1 MSDILTV
8 SIPSKVRSAASHISL
23 ADQWDHLKAR
33 WGVNRSGHRVEPG
46 LYALGNPTP
55 DSPVLVTANYTLSFD
70 KLRSSLKGID
80 CYILVLDTRG
90 INVWCAA
97 GKGTFGTGEL
107 VHRIKAT
114 GLNDVVSHRVL
125 ILPQLGATGVAAHEV
140 KQQSGFTVEYG
151 PVRAE
156 DLPEY
161 LKTHKA
167 DPEMRKVHFTLP
179 DRVVLIP
186 VDFIKVLLP
195 MILAAFLLFLF
206 GESLMAVGIVAAVI
220 AGVILFPIL
229 LPWLPT
235 TDFSS
240 KGFILG
246 GLVALIFAAFSFF
259 GETPASGWVRAGW
272 VLIYMLVLPPITAY
286 LALNFTGSTTFTSVT
301 GVRREIFTYVPIM
314 GYMFG
319 SGVLL
324 LIILTLITILGGL

>member
-1 MSDILTV
+1 MSDIITLST
-8 SIPSKVRSAASHISL
+8 RSEIQSANSDITL
-23 ADQWDHLKAR
+23 ADRLDHLKAR

-46 LYALGNPTP
+46 LYALGSPAP

-70 KLRSSLKGID
+70 KLRSSLKGIN

-97 GKGTFGTGEL
+97 GKGTFGTGEII
-107 VHRIKAT
+107 HRIKST
-114 GLNDVVSHRVL
+114 GLHDVVNHRVL

-140 KQQSGFTVEYG
+140 KQQSGFKVEYG
-151 PVRAE
+151 PIRAA

-167 DPEMRKVHFTLP
+167 EPEIRKVHFTLS

-186 VDFIKVLLP
+186 VDFVKVLLP
-195 MILAAFLLFLF
+195 MILAAFFLFLV
-206 GESLMAVGIVAAVI
+206 GESLMAAGIVAAILV
-220 AGVILFPIL
+220 GVVMFPIL
-229 LPWLPT
+229 LPWIPT

-246 GLVALIFAAFSFF
+246 GGVALVFAAFSFL
-259 GETPASGWVRAGW
+259 GDPEASGWLRTWW

-319 SGVLL
+319 SGVILM
-324 LIILTLITILGGL
+324 IILTLITILGGL